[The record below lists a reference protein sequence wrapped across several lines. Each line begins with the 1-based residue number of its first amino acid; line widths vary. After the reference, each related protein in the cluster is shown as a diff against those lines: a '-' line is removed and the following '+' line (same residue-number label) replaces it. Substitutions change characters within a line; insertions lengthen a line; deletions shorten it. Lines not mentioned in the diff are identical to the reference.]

1 MRSFW
6 LRQWF
11 GQAGWQGA
19 PLSLLCLFWLLC
31 ASTALAQSCSVTPAS
46 GNYGAVDILSGSAVN
61 TSSTFTVTCNG
72 ALITVGICI
81 QFDQGSPNSNTSIR
95 YMTNGTSLVQHEL
108 YSDSNRTVVWG
119 SWGHGATAYGAG
131 GVSTTMTLPPL
142 GGTVSQNFTVY
153 GQFKAGQSTAP
164 PGTYTWST
172 TSPEINY
179 GILPISC
186 TLPLG
191 LFNASAGSSP
201 WTATIGANCAV
212 STTAV
217 NFGSASLLTANI
229 DATGTVSAQCTNS
242 TPFSIGLDTGANASS
257 GQRRM
262 RLGATSNYVSYNL
275 YTDAGRSQPWSTSS
289 SATACS
295 GGAGSC
301 ALGTGDATAHS
312 VTVYGRVPPQTSPA
326 PGAYADSVVVTV
338 TY

>member
-1 MRSFW
+1 MHSF
-6 LRQWF
+6 RFGQWF
-11 GQAGWQGA
+11 GQAGRQMV
-19 PLSLLCLFWLLC
+19 PLSLLCLFWLFY
-31 ASTALAQSCSVTPAS
+31 ASTALAQSCSVTPAP
-46 GNYGAVDILSGSAVN
+46 GNYGPVDVLSGSAVN
-61 TSSTFTVTCNG
+61 TSSTFTVTCSG

-95 YMTNGTSLVQHEL
+95 YMTNGTTLVQHEL
-108 YSDSNRTVVWG
+108 YSDANRTVVWG
-119 SWGHGATAYGAG
+119 SWGHGATVYGSG
-131 GVSTTMTLPPL
+131 GVSYNMTLPVL
-142 GGTVSQNFTVY
+142 GGTVSQDFTVY

-164 PGTYTWST
+164 PGTYSWST

-186 TLPLG
+186 ALPLG

-201 WTATIGANCAV
+201 WTATIGANCNV
-212 STTAV
+212 STSPV

-229 DATGTVSAQCTNS
+229 DATGTVSAQCTSNS
-242 TPFSIGLDTGANASS
+242 PFSIGLDNGANASG

-262 RLGATSNYVSYNL
+262 RLGATSSYVSYNL
-275 YTDAGRSQPWSTSS
+275 YTDTGRSQPWSTSG

-301 ALGTGDATAHS
+301 SLGTGDATVQS